1 MSCTYFWILLSANYT
16 EGNNLFFFYCQHTV
30 KRLQQSRLFPQISGV
45 EINRTADL
53 ISAVNVLLQKKCQHV
68 TVATLII
75 KHCRMSPAVMTLLF
89 TFFFFSVLKE
99 KSSLDITGSHEQKR
113 PTLFNLKVKR
123 AVCGL
128 VIQFYRLWKQ
138 HLMVNSS
145 NTDDLRGQGLTKHNV
160 LTRV

>member
-1 MSCTYFWILLSANYT
+1 M
-16 EGNNLFFFYCQHTV
+16 FFFYCQHTV

-128 VIQFYRLWKQ
+128 VIQFYRL
-138 HLMVNSS
+138 
-145 NTDDLRGQGLTKHNV
+145 
-160 LTRV
+160 